1 MESKGENYLGII
13 NEIQSA
19 VSIESQRALRAVDE
33 YLETVGIASSLKIKI
48 MSTLKGNLNNS
59 MPAACSI
66 LERKIQSKVFK
77 NYSNDRQDEERKD
90 VDESL
95 VLQVKGLQEAVD
107 SERAKKRKLLK
118 DIMAGKKHIEAL
130 NGYIN
135 TLNNYDSSASEEN
148 LLDYLKLN

>member
-1 MESKGENYLGII
+1 
-13 NEIQSA
+13 
-19 VSIESQRALRAVDE
+19 
-33 YLETVGIASSLKIKI
+33 
-48 MSTLKGNLNNS
+48 